1 MSWCCWGKDWRL
13 IFFYSIFI
21 PVEDPDGYGQYIW
34 TVDKDAKGE
43 VTKNRL
49 FGVRYVPL
57 TDAPK

>member
-1 MSWCCWGKDWRL
+1 MGGR
-13 IFFYSIFI
+13 IFI

-34 TVDKDAKGE
+34 TVDKDTKGD
-43 VTKNRL
+43 VTKKRL